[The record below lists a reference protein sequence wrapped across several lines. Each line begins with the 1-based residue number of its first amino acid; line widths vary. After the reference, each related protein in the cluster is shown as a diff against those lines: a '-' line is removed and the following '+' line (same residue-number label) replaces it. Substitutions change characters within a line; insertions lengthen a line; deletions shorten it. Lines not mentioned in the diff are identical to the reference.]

1 MLSCALMPRAFSG
14 KIFDRHVAGWGT
26 SPSVVRAVDDLTS
39 WAAGSCDRDRAHGTN
54 CEHDWRVP
62 RARVSELWATDPLP
76 LPDDRLD
83 ARILDHVAEQ
93 NKKGLSFLRFENECN
108 HAKRA
113 GPFTELFNSMRLRG
127 EKEFRLRALTAA
139 GMVLAKGSSDEQI
152 QQALEV
158 LFPPGAAVVIP
169 PGAPFG
175 TPVKLTDSQQRFL
188 EEVFRPAP
196 VKRAV
201 WVTLF
206 KDIKDRLADGPDAWL
221 AAVGVRIDKHHR
233 KNGDPIPP
241 QLLFTLR
248 YRKEYLTLV
257 RPSVFEVHDY
267 PEHFPNPPAKDPHY
281 GGHPIGLTDVELG
294 RPFLKEFVH
303 ADFKRNLTMV
313 VGWGWTDQNQLDLR
327 DARVKHHDRLTKVNS
342 GVPTWMKEPA

>member
-14 KIFDRHVAGWGT
+14 KIFDRDVAGWGT
-26 SPSVVRAVDDLTS
+26 SLSVARAVDELTL
-39 WAAGSCDRDRAHGTN
+39 WAAGSCDRNRAYGAN

-62 RARVSELWATDPLP
+62 RARVNEVWATDPLP

-83 ARILDHVAEQ
+83 VRILDHVAEQ
-93 NKKGLSFLRFENECN
+93 NKTNLSFLRLENKCN
-108 HAKRA
+108 RAKPVPSA
-113 GPFTELFNSMRLRG
+113 ELFNAMRLRG
-127 EKEFRLRALTAA
+127 EKESRLRALTAA
-139 GMVLAKGSSDEQI
+139 GMMLAKGSSDTQI
-152 QQALEV
+152 QQALEA
-158 LFPPGAAVVIP
+158 LFPPGSAVVIP
-169 PGAPFG
+169 PGTALG
-175 TPVKLTDSQQRFL
+175 TPVKLTDSQQQFL
-188 EEVFRPAP
+188 KEVFRPAP

-206 KDIKDRLADGPDAWL
+206 KDIKDRLAAGPDAWL
-221 AAVGVRIDKHHR
+221 AAVGVRIDKHNR
-233 KNGDPIPP
+233 KTGDPIPP
-241 QLLFTLR
+241 QLFFALR

-267 PEHFPNPPAKDPHY
+267 PEHFPNPPANDPDY
-281 GGHPIGLTDVELG
+281 GGHPIGLTDVELD

-303 ADFKRNLTMV
+303 ADFKRHLTMV

-342 GVPTWMKEPA
+342 GVPAWMKEPA